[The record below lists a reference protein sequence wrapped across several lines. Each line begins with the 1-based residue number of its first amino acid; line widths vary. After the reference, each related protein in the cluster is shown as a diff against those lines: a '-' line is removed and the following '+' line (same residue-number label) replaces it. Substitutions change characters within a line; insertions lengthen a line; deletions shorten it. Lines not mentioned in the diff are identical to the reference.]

1 MSPDGRTPMLALR
14 NRRTPR
20 DNAVT
25 RSYWNTCA
33 ELVRELG
40 QVEVAASLFIT
51 QPGEL
56 GEHARTLTNHVR
68 NMRQASSR
76 LRNVLIGANPTP
88 GAVHAAADAL
98 ASRALACEYATTAL
112 TREIR
117 DAGHVNE
124 AVRLATWSTTA
135 HTLAA
140 QARALRA
147 SVL

>member
-1 MSPDGRTPMLALR
+1 MLAFR
-14 NRRTPR
+14 NRRNLR
-20 DNAVT
+20 DNTVT

-56 GEHARTLTNHVR
+56 GKHARTLANHVR

-88 GAVHAAADAL
+88 SAVHAAADTL
-98 ASRALACEYATTAL
+98 AARALACENAIAAL
-112 TREIR
+112 AHEIR
-117 DAGHVNE
+117 NAGYANE
-124 AVRLATWSTTA
+124 AIKLATWSTTA
-135 HTLAA
+135 RTLAA